1 MDYTQSKQLFKVKKF
16 LRYLKLYGPRRTLV
30 KVQGQYHMKKQ
41 YSILP
46 IVNTK
51 THQGH
56 VGILGCGNFSF
67 SNIAY
72 YLHKNYGNVIRG
84 TMDLN
89 IHRAASLCQRYRAAY
104 YTDDAEKIITDPNI
118 DTIYVA
124 SNHATHAQYAIRALE
139 EGKNVHIEKPH
150 AVSYEQLN
158 KLVGAM
164 NNSSGKIV
172 SIGFNR
178 PSSTIGQN
186 IKRHLSSQP
195 GAAMLNWFVAGHEL
209 EADHWYF
216 SKAEGGRVL
225 GNLCHWTD
233 FTYNM
238 IDEGGRYPLTITP
251 TRSEKSDCDIAC
263 TYIFGDGSIAAITFS
278 AKGHTFEGVRE
289 KLAAHRGDVLIS
301 MDDFKSLKIEISDK
315 VLKPWQLFRDHG
327 HEKSI
332 CSSYE
337 ISKNSIHRGLSRQY
351 VWESAQLFLATKE
364 ALDNNHIVVINGM

>member
-1 MDYTQSKQLFKVKKF
+1 MDYTQTKTIFKIKKF
-16 LRYLKLYGPRRTLV
+16 LRYLKLYGPHRTWV
-30 KVQGQYHMKKQ
+30 KVQGQYHMKIQ
-41 YSILP
+41 YAELP
-46 IVNTK
+46 K
-51 THQGH
+51 TDIKAHPGH

-72 YLHKNYGNVIRG
+72 YLKKNYGNVIRG

-89 IHRAASLCQRYRAAY
+89 VHRAASLCQRYHAAY

-118 DTIYVA
+118 DTIFVA
-124 SNHATHAQYAIRALE
+124 SNHASHAEYAIRALE

-150 AVSYEQLN
+150 AVSYEQLER
-158 KLVGAM
+158 LLAAM
-164 NNSSGKIV
+164 DKSSGKILSV
-172 SIGFNR
+172 GFNR
-178 PSSTIGQN
+178 PSSIIGKS
-186 IKRHLSSQP
+186 IKQHLASQT
-195 GAAMLNWFVAGHEL
+195 GVAMLNWFVAGHEL
-209 EADHWYF
+209 ELDHWYF

-238 IDEGGRYPLTITP
+238 IDNDRRYPLTITP

-301 MDDFKSLKIEISDK
+301 MDDFKHLKIEISDK
-315 VLKPWQLFRDHG
+315 VIKPWQLFRDHG
-327 HEKSI
+327 HEASI
-332 CSSYE
+332 CSSYNMA
-337 ISKNSIHRGLSRQY
+337 KNANHKGLSRQY
-351 VWESAQLFLATKE
+351 VGESAQLFLATKE
-364 ALDNNHIVVINGM
+364 ALDNNKIVVINGM